1 MNRAEEE
8 SGRTGSEQFLWM
20 DKIDFPKRNCFARY
34 DTVYASWLED
44 LLNTVEFDILIGP
57 VWILDSRLYK
67 GVVDIFITHK
77 DVWQPLIMALLTL
90 TSHSA

>member
-8 SGRTGSEQFLWM
+8 SGRTSSVQFLWM
-20 DKIDFPKRNCFARY
+20 DKIDSTKWNSFACY
-34 DTVYASWLED
+34 ESIYASWLEN

-67 GVVDIFITHK
+67 GVVDTF
-77 DVWQPLIMALLTL
+77 
-90 TSHSA
+90 